1 MAQAQSKYDVLKATS
16 TTLQLGVEDIKC
28 RMLAG
33 LRLLKRYLQGVGA
46 VSETGQG
53 PTRVSMVSAYRFPKR
68 VSEGNPLQSTLI
80 LRTLSLVEFNQI
92 DRSLRCVLV
101 VSYMRTK
108 KTSWK

>member
-53 PTRVSMVSAYRFPKR
+53 VSMVSAYRFPKR